1 MECFKCGVSG
11 ERIRLF
17 DAISREG
24 IVKVCKECAS
34 EEDMPIIK
42 KPVGFLPGEE
52 EKETIRRVLS
62 RISGV
67 KSIEKPKEVHQAL
80 KEQEIKLKEIADANF
95 QKSIQEKPVSTKGL
109 VDNFHWVIMRIRRS
123 KKITQEEL
131 AEAITEPEAAIKM
144 AEQGIIS
151 SLKLIEKLEN
161 YLNIKLRKDEEDIII
176 HDVKK
181 SIPIESQEKSKT
193 ELSFDPTITKSL
205 TIADLKGI
213 KKKREED
220 IPRKEEKEKPFEER
234 ALTDKDIDD
243 ILFGRK

>member
-1 MECFKCGVSG
+1 MECFRCGTSAV
-11 ERIRLF
+11 RLL
-17 DAISREG
+17 DAISSTG

-34 EEDMPIIK
+34 EENMVMIK
-42 KPVGFLPGEE
+42 RPVGFDLVEE

-67 KSIEKPKEVHQAL
+67 KAIEKPKEVYSAL
-80 KEQEIKLKEIADANF
+80 KEQEAKLKEIADRNL
-95 QKSIQEKPVSTKGL
+95 QKAIQEKPISTDGL
-109 VDNFHWVIMRIRRS
+109 VDNFHWILMRVRR
-123 KKITQEEL
+123 KKKMTQEEL

-181 SIPIESQEKSKT
+181 SISIESQEKSKT

-220 IPRKEEKEKPFEER
+220 IPKKEEKEKPFEER